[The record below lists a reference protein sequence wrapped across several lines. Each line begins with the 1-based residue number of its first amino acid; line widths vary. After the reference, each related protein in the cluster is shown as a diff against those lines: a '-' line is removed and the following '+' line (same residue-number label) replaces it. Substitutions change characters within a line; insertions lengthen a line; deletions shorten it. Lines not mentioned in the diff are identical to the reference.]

1 MKTSQ
6 AKKASAQEI
15 ASKIDHTLLK
25 PDANQKQILKLCDEA
40 IHYGFYSVCIPPCF
54 IKRAVNFFKKTKPA
68 PINPPKICTVI
79 GFPLG
84 YNSTEIKVA
93 ETTQALND
101 GAVEIDMVL
110 NISALKNQE
119 FQYVEEEIKAILN
132 VVENHNTTNIL
143 KVIIE
148 TALLTEQEIIQATKI
163 IQNTKA
169 HYIKTST
176 GFSTRGASIEDIKTI
191 KAARAY
197 DKNRLR
203 IKASG
208 GIKNFSQAKE
218 YLKMGVDRL
227 GLSSGV
233 EIMKEILSDSPSSN

>member
-1 MKTSQ
+1 MKTLQ
-6 AKKASAQEI
+6 AKKASTQEI

-25 PDANQKQILKLCDEA
+25 PEASQKQILKLCSEA
-40 IHYGFYSVCIPPCF
+40 LQYGFYSVCIPPYF
-54 IKRAVNFFKKTKPA
+54 IKRAVNFFKKSKPT

-84 YNSTEIKVA
+84 YNSTETKMA
-93 ETTQALND
+93 ETLQALND

-119 FQYVEEEIKAILN
+119 FQYVEEEIKKVLAVL
-132 VVENHNTTNIL
+132 EQHNIDNIL

-148 TALLTEQEIIQATKI
+148 TALLTEKEIIQATKI
-163 IQNTKA
+163 IQNAKA

-176 GFSTRGASIEDIKTI
+176 GFSTRGASIEDIKII

-208 GIKNFSQAKE
+208 GIKSFTQAKE
-218 YLKMGVDRL
+218 YLKIGVDRL

-233 EIMKEILSDSPSSN
+233 EIIKEISQ

>member
-1 MKTSQ
+1 MNTIQ
-6 AKKASAQEI
+6 AKKASSQEI

-25 PDANQKQILKLCDEA
+25 PEASQKQILNLCREA
-40 IHYGFYSVCIPPCF
+40 IDYGFYSVCIPPCF
-54 IKRAVNFFKKTKPA
+54 VKRAVTFFKTTKPT
-68 PINPPKICTVI
+68 PVNPPKICTVI

-84 YNSTEIKVA
+84 YNSTKIKVA
-93 ETTQALND
+93 ETLQALND
-101 GAVEIDMVL
+101 GAVEIDMVI

-119 FQYVEEEIKAILN
+119 FQYVEEEIKNILSVLEKHNKDN
-132 VVENHNTTNIL
+132 VL

-148 TALLTEQEIIQATKI
+148 TALLTEQEITQATKI

-176 GFSTRGASIEDIKTI
+176 GFSTRGACIEDIKII

-197 DKNRLR
+197 DKSRLR

-208 GIKNFSQAKE
+208 GIKSFTQAKE

-233 EIMKEILSDSPSSN
+233 EIIKEISQ

>member
-1 MKTSQ
+1 MNTLQ

-15 ASKIDHTLLK
+15 ASKIDHTFLK
-25 PDANQKQILKLCDEA
+25 PDASQKQILKVCDEA
-40 IHYGFYSVCIPPCF
+40 IFHGFYSVCIPPCF
-54 IKRAVNFFKKTKPA
+54 IKRAVSFFNRVKPT

-84 YNSTEIKVA
+84 YNTTDIKVK
-93 ETTQALND
+93 ETLQALNE
-101 GAVEIDMVL
+101 GAVEIDMVM

-119 FQYVEEEIKAILN
+119 FQYVEDEIKKILET
-132 VVENHNTTNIL
+132 VINHSPQNIL

-163 IQNTKA
+163 IQKTKA

-176 GFSTRGASIEDIKTI
+176 GFSTRGASIEDIKII
-191 KAARAY
+191 KKAIAF
-197 DKNRLR
+197 DKAPLK

-208 GIKNFSQAKE
+208 GIKNFNQAKE
-218 YLKMGVDRL
+218 YLKMGVHRL

-233 EIMKEILSDSPSSN
+233 QIIKEII